1 MKKFAVLILSLAF
14 IFIPFSAAYAAS
26 GVYDN
31 AGLLYETE
39 LNAVSE
45 ELAALSEATGWDAAA
60 VTVSD
65 TEGKSSAVYADD
77 FYSGLG
83 YGDNGIIYLIDMDN
97 REIYIST
104 IGTASECL
112 TDIRLENIFD
122 TAAGYAAQGS
132 YYRAFSAEIEMS
144 LEYFKA
150 GIPVDTGQAAAH
162 IAVWITAF
170 LVGAVSAACFAIH
183 IYKAYS
189 FKEIGE
195 IYDYGANSRTNFTVN
210 SDRLVNSFITTRI
223 RPRRRQNNRPPSGR
237 RPRASTGR
245 RMRGRGRKF

>member
-97 REIYIST
+97 REIYISA

-112 TDIRLENIFD
+112 TDIRLDNIFD

-189 FKEIGE
+189 FKERSEQQDKLHGKQRPPCQF
-195 IYDYGANSRTNFTVN
+195 IYHYKNKAEKKAKQQAAVRQTAEGF
-210 SDRLVNSFITTRI
+210 
-223 RPRRRQNNRPPSGR
+223 RRQANEGQ
-237 RPRASTGR
+237 
-245 RMRGRGRKF
+245 RKKILEKF